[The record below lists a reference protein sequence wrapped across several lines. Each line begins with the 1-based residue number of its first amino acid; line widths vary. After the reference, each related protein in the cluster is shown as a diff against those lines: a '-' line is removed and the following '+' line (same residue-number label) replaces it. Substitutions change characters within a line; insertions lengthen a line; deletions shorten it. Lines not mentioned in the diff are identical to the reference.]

1 MQASH
6 SPSASPHKPYRSEFI
21 EVGGVESKRRIHI
34 RIWGAASAPKLFML
48 HGWGDVSATFQFVVD
63 ALRRDWQ
70 VIAPDWRG
78 FGLSQWNGS
87 PYWYPEYLVDLEGV
101 LDHYAPG
108 EAVDAVGHSL
118 GGNVLCIYAGV
129 RPQRFRRIATLEGFG
144 LPDNGPAD
152 AASHYAAW
160 LDEVKD
166 ITRFR
171 DYADFAEL
179 AARLQRDNPRL
190 TPERADYMARH
201 LGQRR
206 ADGRVE
212 MAIDPCHRWRSPF
225 RYRLDEAKACWREV
239 TAPVLWLAARESFV
253 MKRFDGKEEE
263 YAARKACFRELREVV
278 LDACGHNMH
287 HEYPDKVAALI
298 DEFFGTD

>member
-1 MQASH
+1 M
-6 SPSASPHKPYRSEFI
+6 KPYRSEFI
-21 EVGGVESKRRIHI
+21 EVGGIENQRRIHV
-34 RIWGAASAPKLFML
+34 RLWGNPTSPKLFMF

-63 ALRRDWQ
+63 ALQGDFQ
-70 VIAPDWRG
+70 IIAPDWRG

-101 LDHYAPG
+101 FDHYSPDQPI
-108 EAVDAVGHSL
+108 DAVGHSL

-129 RPQRFRRIATLEGFG
+129 RPKRFRRIATLEGFG
-144 LPDNGPAD
+144 LPESPPDDSAK
-152 AASHYAAW
+152 HYADW

-166 ITRFR
+166 VTRFR
-171 DYADFAEL
+171 DYADFSEL
-179 AARLQRDNPRL
+179 AARLQKDNPRL
-190 TPERADYMARH
+190 TPERAAFMASH

-206 ADGRVE
+206 GDGRIG

-239 TAPVLWLAARESFV
+239 TAPVLWVAARDSFV

-263 YAARKACFRELREVV
+263 YAARKACFRSLREVV
-278 LDACGHNMH
+278 LNDCGHNMH
-287 HEYPDKVAALI
+287 HEYPEHVAALI
-298 DEFFGTD
+298 DDFFAPVAT